1 MGKKHHPRR
10 GSLQFW
16 PHARSSKHAPRVR
29 SKVDSKDKKILGFL
43 GYKVGMTHML
53 LKETNPNSHR
63 KNMDVFTPVTVIECP
78 PLKVYSV
85 RYYTQDEEG
94 ALRLV
99 SEVFSKKWNKELQRK
114 IRGSKKEHSIPAH
127 FDAVKVSVYTQPKLT
142 GLGKKKPDMVEF
154 AVGGKDLK
162 EKSEF
167 AQNLLDKEIK
177 ISDVFKELQFVD
189 THAVT
194 KGKGFSGVVKKF
206 GVKPLQHK
214 AEKARRKVG
223 TLGSWH
229 PNKVLYSVA
238 QSGKWG
244 YHLRTEYNKVTLKI
258 GTNPKDINPEG
269 GFVRYGLVKSDY
281 LLVKGS
287 IAGAT
292 KRPIAL
298 SEAIRVKKK
307 LYNKPISYISVE
319 SKQR

>member
-1 MGKKHHPRR
+1 MGKKNHPRR

-29 SKVDSKDKKILGFL
+29 SKVESKDQKVLGFL
-43 GYKVGMTHML
+43 GYKVGMTHL
-53 LKETNPNSHR
+53 LVKETNTNSHR
-63 KNMDVFTPVTVIECP
+63 KNMDIFTPVTVIECP

-85 RYYTQDEEG
+85 RYYAQSEDG
-94 ALRLV
+94 DLRLV
-99 SEVFSKKWNKELQRK
+99 SEVFSAKVDKELTRK
-114 IRGSKKEHSIPAH
+114 IRPSKKTNKAAEH
-127 FDAVKVSVYTQPKLT
+127 FDVLKITVYTQPKLT
-142 GLGKKKPDMVEF
+142 GIGKKQPDLLELN
-154 AVGGKDLK
+154 VGGKTLQ
-162 EKSEF
+162 ERSAF
-167 AQNLLDKEIK
+167 AQSLLDKEIK
-177 ISDVFKELQFVD
+177 LSDVFKETQFVD
-189 THAVT
+189 VHSVT

-229 PNKVLYSVA
+229 PNKVQYSVA

-244 YHLRTEYNKVTLKI
+244 YHLRTEYNKMTLKI

-269 GFVRYGLVKSDY
+269 GFVRYGLVKNDY
-281 LLVKGS
+281 LLLKGS
-287 IAGAT
+287 VAGPT

-298 SEAIRVKKK
+298 SEALRVKKK
-307 LYNKPISYISVE
+307 AVAGPISYISVE

>member
-43 GYKVGMTHML
+43 GYKVGMTHL
-53 LKETNPNSHR
+53 LIKETNPNSHR
-63 KNMDVFTPVTVIECP
+63 KNMDIFTPVTVIECP
-78 PLKVYSV
+78 PLKIYSI
-85 RYYTQDEEG
+85 RYYAQQEDGE
-94 ALRLV
+94 LRLV
-99 SEVFSKKWNKELQRK
+99 SEIFSKKVDKELSRK
-114 IRGSKKEHSIPAH
+114 VLPSKKEHTAPQH
-127 FDAVKVSVYTQPKLT
+127 FDALKVTVYTQPKLT
-142 GLGKKKPDMVEF
+142 GMGKKQPDLIEF
-154 AVGGKDLK
+154 SVGGKDLQ
-162 EKSEF
+162 EKSAF
-167 AQNLLDKEIK
+167 AQSLLEKEIK
-177 ISDVFKELQFVD
+177 VSEVFKDVQFVD
-189 THAVT
+189 VHSVT

-244 YHLRTEYNKVTLKI
+244 YHLRTEYNKTTLKI
-258 GTNPKDINPEG
+258 GSNPKEINPAG
-269 GFVRYGLVKSDY
+269 GFVHYGFVKNDY
-281 LLVKGS
+281 LLLKGS
-287 IAGAT
+287 VAGAT

-298 SEAIRVKKK
+298 SEALRVKKK
-307 LYNKPISYISVE
+307 LHSMPVSYISVE

>member
-29 SKVDSKDKKILGFL
+29 SKVDSKDKKVLGFL
-43 GYKVGMTHML
+43 GYKVGMTHMIQ
-53 LKETNPNSHR
+53 KETNPNSHR
-63 KNMDVFTPVTVIECP
+63 KNMDIFTPVTVIECP
-78 PLKVYSV
+78 PLKIYSV
-85 RYYTQDEEG
+85 RYYAQNEDG
-94 ALRLV
+94 DLKLI
-99 SEVFSKKWNKELQRK
+99 SELFSKKWDKELGRK
-114 IRGSKKEHSIPAH
+114 IRGSKKDNKVPEH
-127 FDAVKVSVYTQPKLT
+127 FDAIKVSVYTQPKLT
-142 GLGKKKPDMVEF
+142 GLGKKKPDMLEF
-154 AVGGKDLK
+154 SVGGKDLQ
-162 EKSEF
+162 EKSAF
-167 AQNLLDKEIK
+167 AQSLLDKEIK
-177 ISDVFKELQFVD
+177 VSDVFKETQYVD
-189 THAVT
+189 IHSVT

-238 QSGKWG
+238 QCGKWG
-244 YHLRTEYNKVTLKI
+244 YHLRTEYNKTTLKI
-258 GTNPKDINPEG
+258 GTNPTDINPKG

-287 IAGAT
+287 VAGAT

-307 LYNKPISYISVE
+307 LHTKPISYISVE

>member
-29 SKVDSKDKKILGFL
+29 SKVDSKDKKVLGFL
-43 GYKVGMTHML
+43 GYKVGMTHMIQ
-53 LKETNPNSHR
+53 KETNPNSHR
-63 KNMDVFTPVTVIECP
+63 KNMDIFTPVTVIECP
-78 PLKVYSV
+78 PLKIYSV
-85 RYYTQDEEG
+85 RYYAQNEDG
-94 ALRLV
+94 DLKLI
-99 SEVFSKKWNKELQRK
+99 SELFSKKWDKELGRK
-114 IRGSKKEHSIPAH
+114 IRGSKKDNKVPEH
-127 FDAVKVSVYTQPKLT
+127 FDAIKVT
-142 GLGKKKPDMVEF
+142 
-154 AVGGKDLK
+154 
-162 EKSEF
+162 
-167 AQNLLDKEIK
+167 
-177 ISDVFKELQFVD
+177 DVFKETQYVD
-189 THAVT
+189 IHSVT

-238 QSGKWG
+238 QCGKWG
-244 YHLRTEYNKVTLKI
+244 YHLRTEYNKTTLKI
-258 GTNPKDINPEG
+258 GTNPTDINPKG
-269 GFVRYGLVKSDY
+269 GFVRYGFVKSDY

-287 IAGAT
+287 VAGAT

-307 LYNKPISYISVE
+307 LHTKPISYISVE